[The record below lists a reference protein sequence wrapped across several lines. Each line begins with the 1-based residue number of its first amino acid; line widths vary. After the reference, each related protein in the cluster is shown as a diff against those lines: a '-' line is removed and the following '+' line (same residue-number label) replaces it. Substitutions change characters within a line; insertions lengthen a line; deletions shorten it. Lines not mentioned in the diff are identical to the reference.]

1 MKEQITALLE
11 QRAAHIQRMRDL
23 VVAAETE
30 ERDLTAEEA
39 QEYDKIEKDADNLEE
54 RARRMEKLAGL
65 APQPER
71 QIRDT
76 NDGDGG
82 QADAPDWMDDELRS
96 GWNGKVPTDWA
107 GFQELRRGTRPEDE
121 PDYATVFFR
130 WLTIPDVRNMTPGE
144 FRVLSK
150 ASAGAGLN
158 TVPTSFQRELIV
170 ALRDYGVMRQIARVI
185 TTDSGEDLQWPTVT
199 AHGTASWTAENAAF
213 SASDETFGHGD
224 AEGVQGRHADEGV
237 RGAVAGLGV
246 RPSRVHPRR
255 VRPPHRRPRE
265 HRRTSPATAPESRPV
280 SPHRRPP
287 ASPQPG
293 PRRSPRTSSST
304 CTTACFRRT
313 AATQAGC

>member
-76 NDGDGG
+76 GDGDGG

-107 GFQELRRGTRPEDE
+107 GFQELRRGTRPEDD

-130 WLTIPDVRNMTPGE
+130 WMTIADVRNMTPGE
-144 FRVLSK
+144 IRVLSK
-150 ASAGAGLN
+150 ASAGAGAQPRPDDVPARADRRAARLRRHAADRPSSR
-158 TVPTSFQRELIV
+158 PTS
-170 ALRDYGVMRQIARVI
+170 
-185 TTDSGEDLQWPTVT
+185 GEALQWPTVT
-199 AHGTASWTAENAAF
+199 AHGTASWTAENAAY
-213 SASDETFGHGD
+213 T
-224 AEGVQGRHADEGV
+224 
-237 RGAVAGLGV
+237 
-246 RPSRVHPRR
+246 RP
-255 VRPPHRRPRE
+255 
-265 HRRTSPATAPESRPV
+265 T
-280 SPHRRPP
+280 
-287 ASPQPG
+287 
-293 PRRSPRTSSST
+293 RRSGQ
-304 CTTACFRRT
+304 RR
-313 AATQAGC
+313 